1 MELLVGR
8 GFWIFFSFG
17 GITSFAF
24 ANLVLMSPLF
34 FIVIAVACVAVGLMI
49 SGGQHGR
56 TKKPHV
62 GVFDGFMFLIGYLY
76 SRIVHR
82 AEFVVEEGVFE
93 DVDGPVIVV
102 CNHTCGI
109 DPFLVSA
116 VMPRRVCWL
125 MAEDMRVRWLGWFWN
140 WAGIIFVA
148 RNRQGKSGIRRARAH
163 LKDGGMIGIFP
174 EGQIERPA
182 GRLLPFA
189 PGVGVLVKRTG
200 ARVLPVVIDGTPDVP
215 TAWDSIYTS
224 SDARV
229 RVMKPIDYSQSGL
242 GSAEIANDLEQ
253 RYLDWTGWELGSR
266 KVREIQV
273 EESTDAV
280 VHSISDDSR
289 QIA

>member
-1 MELLVGR
+1 M
-8 GFWIFFSFG
+8 
-17 GITSFAF
+17 A
-24 ANLVLMSPLF
+24 
-34 FIVIAVACVAVGLMI
+34 GLMI
-49 SGGQHGR
+49 AGAQHGR
-56 TKKPHV
+56 TKKPQV

-82 AEFVVEEGVFE
+82 AEFVVEDGVFE
-93 DVDGPVIVV
+93 DIDGPMIVV

-125 MAEDMRVRWLGWFWN
+125 MAEDMRVRSLGWFWN

-148 RNRQGKSGIRRARAH
+148 RNRHGKSGIRRARAH
-163 LKDGGMIGIFP
+163 LKDGGIIGIFP
-174 EGQIERPA
+174 EGEIERPA

-200 ARVLPVVIDGTPDVP
+200 ARVLPVVIDGTPDVS
-215 TAWDSIYTS
+215 TAWDSIWTNS
-224 SDARV
+224 NARV
-229 RVMKPIDYSQSGL
+229 RVMKPIDYSELDL

-253 RYLDWTGWELGSR
+253 RFLSWTGWELGSR
-266 KVREIQV
+266 QPRKNLSDR
-273 EESTDAV
+273 STDEVAN
-280 VHSISDDSR
+280 SIADDPR